1 MSRLEARR
9 KFLEGSTND
18 GLLACVEGP
27 IKHAGIIGDTE
38 NDRVWV
44 VVDFTSFKND
54 KGRAVIDDDCDI
66 FQAIDG
72 DECVVGIVF

>member
-1 MSRLEARR
+1 M
-9 KFLEGSTND
+9 
-18 GLLACVEGP
+18 EGP
-27 IKHAGIIGDTE
+27 IKHAGIIGDRE

-44 VVDFTSFKND
+44 VVDLTSRRKD
-54 KGRAVIDDDCDI
+54 EDHAVIDDDRDI